1 MRRSGASAV
10 AGTILALTLA
20 SGSVV
25 AADTLEFPPTY
36 TEYHTHAEME
46 AVIDAAV
53 AAHPGIIRKFS
64 IGQSAQGR
72 EIWAV
77 KISDNVNADENEA
90 EVLFEGLHHAA
101 EHMATEMGV
110 YLIQLLTDHYGDTD
124 ALGERVTNIVR
135 GNEIYIVPTVNPD
148 GAEWDISA
156 GTGSLRNWRRNR
168 QPIPGSTTIG
178 IDLNRNWG
186 FQWGCCKGS
195 SPKPG
200 AWHYRGPEPW
210 FAPEVR
216 ALRDFVLS
224 RRIDGRQQIR
234 AAMSL
239 HTYRGSVMWPY
250 GYTIAD
256 VPRTMTAAD
265 HAAFVAV
272 GNAMAALNGY
282 APEQLSDM
290 YVLDGDATDWLYGDQ
305 RIFAMLIEMSFIDDP
320 KGDAIAPE
328 MARNRDAMLY
338 FLEHAACPYS
348 AAGTETTNCGP
359 LYEDFETTR
368 GWEINPH
375 GTDLATTG
383 AWDRGAGEF
392 TKTPRGAKQLNA
404 TPSGQAAMF
413 TGRLAGAAANANDVD
428 GGTTSIRSPLI
439 KLGGAGDNGWTLS
452 FSYSFAHNARASSV
466 DYLRFSVDGEATPLF
481 IQRGA
486 SRNRNAIWRSVTV
499 DLDAYAGQSVR
510 LLVEARDA
518 GADSLIEGA
527 IDDVRVYRTSP

>member
-1 MRRSGASAV
+1 VRRVGVTALTDV
-10 AGTILALTLA
+10 LTLILAA
-20 SGSVV
+20 GSPVM
-25 AADTLEFPPTY
+25 ADTLEFPATY
-36 TEYHTHAEME
+36 TEYHTHAEMV
-46 AVIDAAV
+46 AAIDAAV
-53 AAHPGIIRKFS
+53 AAHPGIIKKFS
-64 IGQSAQGR
+64 IGQTAQGR

-77 KISDNVNADENEA
+77 KISDNVNQDEFEP

-110 YLIQLLTDHYGDTD
+110 YLIELLTQSYGEED
-124 ALGERVTNIVR
+124 ALGDRVTDIVR
-135 GNEIYIVPTVNPD
+135 NNEIYIVPMVNPD

-168 QPIPGSTTIG
+168 QVIPGSDKIG

-186 FQWGCCKGS
+186 YQWGCCGGS

-210 FAPEVR
+210 YAPEVR

-224 RRIDGRQQIR
+224 RVVNGRQQLR
-234 AAMSL
+234 AALSM

-250 GYTIAD
+250 GYTLAN

-290 YVLDGDATDWLYGDQ
+290 YILDGDATDWLYGEQ

-338 FLEHAACPYS
+338 FLEHAACPYR
-348 AAGTETTNCGP
+348 AAGTNSVNCGP
-359 LYEDFETTR
+359 LYDDFEASR
-368 GWEINPH
+368 GWTVNAH
-375 GTDLATTG
+375 GTDTATTG
-383 AWDRGAGEF
+383 TWERGKGEL
-392 TKTPRGAKQLNA
+392 TKTPRGVKQRDT
-404 TPSGQAAMF
+404 TPSGQAAF
-413 TGRLAGAAANANDVD
+413 FSGRLAGAGPNANDVD
-428 GGTTSIRSPLI
+428 GGVTSIRSPSI
-439 KLGGAGDNGWTLS
+439 KLGEPGDDGWTLT
-452 FSYSFAHNARASSV
+452 FSYSFAHDARARSV
-466 DYLRFSVDGEATPLF
+466 DHLRVSVDGAPTALF

-486 SRNRNAIWRSVTV
+486 ARNRNATWRSVTL
-499 DLDAYAGQSVR
+499 DLDGFAGQSVR

-518 GADSLIEGA
+518 GADSLVEA
-527 IDDVRVYRTSP
+527 AVDDVRVYKAE